1 MKKLL
6 FAISI
11 LFIGCTP
18 EEQYQ
23 EPKISCDEI
32 RLVYAQKLSELL
44 KFQNTMPKE
53 TFNEFYN
60 QYVTERE
67 KLLKENNCN

>member
-1 MKKLL
+1 MKKILLL
-6 FAISI
+6 FVLLLAS
-11 LFIGCTP
+11 CTP

-23 EPKISCDEI
+23 EPKVSCDEI
-32 RLVYAQKLSELL
+32 RLVYAQKLAELL
-44 KFQNTMPKE
+44 KFQSTMPKE

-60 QYVTERE
+60 EYVTERE